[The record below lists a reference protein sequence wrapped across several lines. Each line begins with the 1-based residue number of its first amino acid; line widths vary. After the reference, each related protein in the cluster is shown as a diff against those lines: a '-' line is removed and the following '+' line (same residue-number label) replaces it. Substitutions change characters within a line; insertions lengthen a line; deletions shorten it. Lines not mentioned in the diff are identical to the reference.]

1 MAGREDTAWEQLL
14 CSVGTRLKD
23 LTVHGAFAESSPK
36 TVLYIDAFRV
46 KTGGDRVLQDTE
58 VTGEL
63 P

>member
-1 MAGREDTAWEQLL
+1 MAPSLNPP
-14 CSVGTRLKD
+14 
-23 LTVHGAFAESSPK
+23 PK